1 MDNPMNMEPIINATD
16 HAAAQGD
23 RWLFVFLLMFLLAAF
38 AIFFRWLLKDRE
50 AITKRLTDITDR
62 HIEQSANLTEVVAN
76 NTAAFNKFADVQQR
90 LVDEIREAQLRK

>member
-1 MDNPMNMEPIINATD
+1 MEPIIKATD

-38 AIFFRWLLKDRE
+38 ALFFRWLLKDRE

-76 NTAAFNKFADVQQR
+76 NTAAFNKFAEVQDR
-90 LVDEIREAQLRK
+90 LIGEIRNEIYKQKL